1 MRKITDKID
10 GGAIRLLRQQNGITL
25 TELGNALTTNKNN
38 PHSYLSMI
46 ETGKRPFS
54 RENEAVLIAA
64 FKKAY
69 FDKFKKELKLDKV

>member
-1 MRKITDKID
+1 MRKISDKID
-10 GGAIRLLRQQNGITL
+10 GSKIRNLRKRNGLTL
-25 TELGNALTTNKNN
+25 KEVGIAMGFTKV
-38 PHSYLSMI
+38 PHSYLSQI

-69 FDKFKKELKLDKV
+69 FNKFKKELKLDKV